1 MVDSREN
8 HTPVLRP
15 AGRCVCVVM
24 ACTDMSEA
32 ELVGRQLLEVNSACL
47 VTYLRAEDVKTN
59 LPAGKVALFI
69 LATADTPTSIG
80 QTLRWLRNRWPSCP
94 VVVVGDEGSG
104 DYELA
109 ARVGGA
115 CYLTRPVGPEQWNA
129 VLIHALGKSESE
141 TVEARKRL

>member
-1 MVDSREN
+1 MVDARDK

-59 LPAGKVALFI
+59 LPAGKVFLFHRMI
-69 LATADTPTSIG
+69 C
-80 QTLRWLRNRWPSCP
+80 RW
-94 VVVVGDEGSG
+94 
-104 DYELA
+104 
-109 ARVGGA
+109 
-115 CYLTRPVGPEQWNA
+115 
-129 VLIHALGKSESE
+129 
-141 TVEARKRL
+141 